1 MRTNRAGQRGGRLL
15 AAALINRKEAAAMFD
30 PTMEANNSLL
40 NTIRE
45 GMNVRDSTGD
55 RIGTVRR
62 VQMGGNDP
70 VDAQEQAREAGPT
83 DREPGV
89 YGTTLLGDLAEA
101 VVGNRDIMP
110 AEVRQDL
117 QFKGYIEIDSS
128 GIFTPDRYA
137 TADQIAGVEADAVVL
152 NVSADALVRA

>member
-1 MRTNRAGQRGGRLL
+1 
-15 AAALINRKEAAAMFD
+15 MFD
-30 PTMEANNSLL
+30 PTLEANNSLL

-45 GMNVRDSTGD
+45 GMKVRDSTGG

-83 DREPGV
+83 NREPNA
-89 YGTTLLGDLAEA
+89 YDATLLGDLAEA
-101 VVGNRDIMP
+101 VVGNGDTLP
-110 AEVRQDL
+110 SEVRQDL
-117 QFKGYIEIDSS
+117 EIKGFIEIDSA

-137 TADQIAGVEADAVVL
+137 TADQIAAVEGDDVVL
-152 NVSADALVRA
+152 NVAADALVRA